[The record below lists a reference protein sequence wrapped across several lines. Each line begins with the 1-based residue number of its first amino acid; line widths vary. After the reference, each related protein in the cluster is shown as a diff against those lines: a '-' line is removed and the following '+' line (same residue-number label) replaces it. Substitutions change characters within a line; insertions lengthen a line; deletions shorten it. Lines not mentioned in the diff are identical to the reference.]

1 MQRVAVGSCRIPF
14 YSTPIPSDI
23 LAGLKATKK
32 PVADFVHCSPVLR
45 LQEKLLDPRL
55 VGKINWRCAV
65 QRNDEGERV
74 LARVE
79 TGDAAI
85 AAQQKF
91 CKNEKEH
98 VLILF
103 LYADKTCV
111 TGDSRISYWPIYL
124 ELANLHDKARM
135 IKLHVVRCMLP
146 RPRAS
151 CNFAHIPSV
160 DSARCEPI

>member
-1 MQRVAVGSCRIPF
+1 
-14 YSTPIPSDI
+14 

-45 LQEKLLDPRL
+45 LQEKVLDPRL

-74 LARVE
+74 LAGVE

-111 TGDSRISYWPIYL
+111 TGDSRTSYWPIYL
-124 ELANLHDKARM
+124 ELANLHDKAA
-135 IKLHVVRCMLP
+135 LSSCMLYVVCYLVLVLP
-146 RPRAS
+146 LLRLHPVR
-151 CNFAHIPSV
+151 
-160 DSARCEPI
+160 RLRTL